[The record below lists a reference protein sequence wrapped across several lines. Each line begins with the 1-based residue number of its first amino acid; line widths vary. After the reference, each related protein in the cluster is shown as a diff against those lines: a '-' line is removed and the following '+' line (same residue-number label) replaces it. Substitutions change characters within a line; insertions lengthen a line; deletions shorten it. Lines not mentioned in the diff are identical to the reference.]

1 MDTAKSC
8 PWCSTSIPTGAAA
21 CPSCGAAVEG
31 KVTSGVP
38 GVTEID
44 PTATLGPD
52 QGALPDV
59 IDPITWLRAGDE
71 APIDREAISRP
82 SPEVEAE
89 IHRMELEAEIAN
101 AGGMVMGS
109 TDDVARD
116 APLPS
121 EEAIAALEAGLI
133 DAPDAELVER
143 AKGLEVDREQRDQ

>member
-8 PWCSTSIPTGAAA
+8 PWCSTSIPTGADV
-21 CPSCGAAVEG
+21 CPNCHAAVEG

-44 PTATLGPD
+44 PTATLGAD
-52 QGALPDV
+52 QGSLPDD
-59 IDPITWLRAGDE
+59 IDPLSWLGAGDDV
-71 APIDREAISRP
+71 PIDREAILPPR
-82 SPEVEAE
+82 PEVEAE
-89 IHRMELEAEIAN
+89 IRRMELEAEIAN

-133 DAPDAELVER
+133 DAPEEELTER
-143 AKGLEVDREQRDQ
+143 ARALEVDREQ